1 MRRKGFSPSSSLS
14 GFAAAIFLAILASSF
29 AFSQTSSVVYR
40 FKGGDDGTNP
50 YSTLLADKAG
60 NLYGTTMWGG
70 GSSNCGIV
78 HGAPLGCGII
88 FELSLS
94 ASTGRWS
101 EAVLYAFTGL
111 ADGKEPTGGLAFDQ
125 KGNLYGTTVFGGVG
139 GYGTVFQL
147 TPPTSGGAWTFNVLH
162 NLGGYNNGY
171 PIYPLVD
178 TYGIVYFEEPG
189 GGSLGLGAVS
199 QLSPPATAGG
209 AWLYKELYSF
219 EHPPDGFLPIG
230 TLILDKDGNLYG
242 VTANGGT
249 GSGEYGGGTVFEL
262 VRPATHGGVWA
273 EYILYS
279 FQGAPDGQ
287 GPYSGVIRDPAGNLY
302 GTTQQGGVYGPVYGG
317 YGTVY
322 ELSPPAE
329 TGGAWTEAILYS
341 FQGAATDGRG
351 PRDALVRDNHG
362 NLYGTT
368 ITPTVFELSPPAV
381 AGGSW
386 TETTLN
392 DFPLAKDG
400 ANAIFAGLTFRVPGK
415 LTLNGATTAGGTEN
429 NGVIFSVTP

>member
-1 MRRKGFSPSSSLS
+1 MRHKEFSHSPSLS
-14 GFAAAIFLAILASSF
+14 GFAATILVAILASSF

-60 NLYGTTMWGG
+60 NLYGTTMFGG
-70 GSSNCGIV
+70 GSANCGLV
-78 HGAPLGCGII
+78 RGAPLGCGIV

-125 KGNLYGTTVFGGVG
+125 KGNLYGTTVFGGTG

-147 TPPTSGGAWTFNVLH
+147 QPPASGGAWTFNVIH
-162 NLGGYNNGY
+162 NLSGYNNGY

-178 TYGIVYFEEPG
+178 TYGLVYFEEPG

-209 AWLYKELYSF
+209 ALLYKQLYSF
-219 EHPPDGFLPIG
+219 KHPPDAYLPIG

-242 VTANGGT
+242 ATAGGGT
-249 GSGEYGGGTVFEL
+249 GYGENGGGTVFEL
-262 VRPATHGGVWA
+262 ARPAAHGGTWT
-273 EYILYS
+273 ENILYS
-279 FQGAPDGQ
+279 FQGDPDGLA
-287 GPYSGVIRDPAGNLY
+287 PYSGVIRDPAGNLY

-322 ELSPPAE
+322 ELSPPTEA
-329 TGGAWTEAILYS
+329 GGAWTETVLYS
-341 FQGAATDGRG
+341 FQGTTDGKG
-351 PRDALVRDNHG
+351 PRAALVRDNHG

-368 ITPTVFELSPPAV
+368 ITPTVFELSAPSV

-392 DFPLAKDG
+392 NFPVAKDG
-400 ANAIFAGLTFRVPGK
+400 ASDIFAGLTFRLPGK
-415 LTLNGATTAGGTEN
+415 ITLNGATTAGGIEN